1 MGEPANET
9 STAFTTT
16 FSSESTSNVTSDLR
30 LIDSAQVSSKGLLE
44 RMSWA
49 PSPRFGKWRP
59 LPLPQT
65 WQTEQIDHAR
75 TPPGLGLGLLGGG
88 GAGGYS
94 MWAAPAP
101 APAPPIQRAA
111 ADRGGGVN
119 GGGAFGGG
127 GQGGGGGAF
136 GSSSFFGSAGDIA
149 DEDALEPEHRR
160 GPSAELDAEWEKN
173 NAGLLDD
180 LGLD

>member
-1 MGEPANET
+1 
-9 STAFTTT
+9 
-16 FSSESTSNVTSDLR
+16 
-30 LIDSAQVSSKGLLE
+30 
-44 RMSWA
+44 
-49 PSPRFGKWRP
+49 
-59 LPLPQT
+59 
-65 WQTEQIDHAR
+65 
-75 TPPGLGLGLLGGG
+75 
-88 GAGGYS
+88 
-94 MWAAPAP
+94 
-101 APAPPIQRAA
+101 
-111 ADRGGGVN
+111 VN